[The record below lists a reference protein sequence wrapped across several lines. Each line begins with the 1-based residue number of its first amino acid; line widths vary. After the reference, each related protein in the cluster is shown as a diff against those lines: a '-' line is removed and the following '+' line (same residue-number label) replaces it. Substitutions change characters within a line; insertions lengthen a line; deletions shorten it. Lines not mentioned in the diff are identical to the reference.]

1 MIDPLNDVLQRWR
14 PEPAQSPDFRAKVWA
29 RIAGT
34 EVTPTRATLLP
45 FRLILPL
52 AASLAIIAS
61 VATGVGAGLTAAR
74 AQTTDRMAAAY
85 AQSIDPILKST
96 SDHVHAP

>member
-1 MIDPLNDVLQRWR
+1 MTDPLHDVLQRWR
-14 PEPAQSPDFRAKVWA
+14 AEPAQSPDFRAKVWA
-29 RIAGT
+29 RIAEAETTTTHGT
-34 EVTPTRATLLP
+34 VLP

-52 AASLAIIAS
+52 AASLTLIAS
-61 VATGVGAGLTAAR
+61 VAAGIGAGLTSAR

-96 SDHVHAP
+96 RDHVHAP